1 VEEVLAEAPSE
12 NSSESNLSDKSFDD
26 ASFES
31 EEDDRKSD
39 DEPNLQKKDTF
50 EKEIGLEDFY
60 EELETAREGGE
71 TPSRDSLDSET
82 RDSEFS

>member
-1 VEEVLAEAPSE
+1 VLAEALSE

-31 EEDDRKSD
+31 GENDHKSD
-39 DEPNLQKKDTF
+39 EGPQLQKKDTF

-60 EELETAREGGE
+60 EELESAREGGE
-71 TPSRDSLDSET
+71 SINRDSLDSET
-82 RDSEFS
+82 RDSEPS